1 MTETIEIRMDG
12 APVAKGRHRHRLST
26 KTNIFGNKVPFIR
39 THPDVKTENFETQL
53 GWAARAV
60 MKDRPLLTGPLLM
73 TTFSFLPIP
82 QSWSAKKRAAA
93 IRGEI
98 YPTIRPD
105 YDNLSKAISDALNKV
120 VWQDDAQVV
129 TATIH
134 KRYSERPRT
143 EISISPLISA

>member
-12 APVAKGRHRHRLST
+12 APVAKARSRST
-26 KTNIFGNKVPFIR
+26 RSGHHYTTEKTA
-39 THPDVKTENFETQL
+39 NFATQL

-60 MKDRPLLTGPLLM
+60 MKDRPLLTGALQIVC
-73 TTFSFLPIP
+73 FSFVPIP
-82 QSWSAKKRAAA
+82 MSWSAKKKAAA
-93 IRGEI
+93 LSGSL
-98 YPTIRPD
+98 YPISKPD
-105 YDNLSKAISDALNKV
+105 CDNFLKGVCDSCNKV

-143 EISISPLISA
+143 EISISPLIGS